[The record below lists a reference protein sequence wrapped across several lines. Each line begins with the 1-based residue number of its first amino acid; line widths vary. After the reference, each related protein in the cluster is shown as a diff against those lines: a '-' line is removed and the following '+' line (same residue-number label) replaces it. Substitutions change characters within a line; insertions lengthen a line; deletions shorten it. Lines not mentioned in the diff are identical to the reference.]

1 MEKHH
6 CPTQAKFKIYN
17 EKIGDQQSKKEE
29 ESSLKKQETHK
40 NAFQKSGL
48 PMAELWL
55 LGARQNTAE
64 RREAQTTE
72 GVNMQDV

>member
-40 NAFQKSGL
+40 NAF
-48 PMAELWL
+48 
-55 LGARQNTAE
+55 
-64 RREAQTTE
+64 
-72 GVNMQDV
+72 